1 MSLVLSDA
9 DVLASGLT
17 EAELRV
23 EIAVLLYA
31 QDRIS
36 LGKAAELAG
45 VSLQAMMHALAEHD
59 VVLNYSVDDFERDL
73 ATIEKLRRA

>member
-1 MSLVLSDA
+1 MSLVLSDS

-17 EAELRV
+17 EAELRL

-31 QDRIS
+31 QGRIS
-36 LGKAAELAG
+36 LGRSAELAG
-45 VSLQAMMHALAEHD
+45 VSIEAMMHALAEHH
-59 VVLNYSVDDFERDL
+59 VVLNYSMDDFEQDL